1 MLTET
6 ILARGHENI
15 LSTNRTTLEITKEE
29 HLSKKDDCIIAV
41 AADKAIADLSSD
53 FKESLC
59 RENGRLIILIEAD
72 GTSETIN
79 AIGDPFLILTHP
91 TDIVVRK
98 SRYISDRTL
107 AIQAD
112 KAACDLSRRLV
123 EKLQN
128 PKQKVKI
135 TLSAGI

>member
-1 MLTET
+1 MFTET

-15 LSTNRTTLEITKEE
+15 LSTNRTTLEITKEK
-29 HLSKKDDCIIAV
+29 HLSKKGDCIIAV
-41 AADKAIADLSSD
+41 AADKAIADLSSN

-91 TDIVVRK
+91 TDIVIRK

-112 KAACDLSRRLV
+112 KAACDLPRRLV

-128 PKQKVKI
+128 PEQKVKI
-135 TLSAGI
+135 TLAVGI

>member
-1 MLTET
+1 MFTEV

-29 HLSKKDDCIIAV
+29 HLSKKGDCIIAV

-59 RENGRLIILIEAD
+59 RENGRLIILIEVD

-79 AIGDPFLILTHP
+79 AFGDPFLILTHH

-128 PKQKVKI
+128 PEQKVKI
-135 TLSAGI
+135 TLSAEI